1 MKLLSVV
8 FFIAV
13 TADQCRAF
21 SPRISPGF
29 VVAKRGSISYDAVT
43 CSNGQH
49 HGSSKTLLR
58 AAFESVDEVEF
69 DAEERME
76 KSVSSV
82 VTNLSTIRTGRANAA
97 MLDRVQVEY
106 YGALTPL
113 NQMAG
118 ISVPNSQQLQIQPY
132 DKSTLAD
139 IERAIIES
147 DLGLTPNNDGD
158 VVRINIPALTEDRR
172 KDMLKQCKALG
183 EDGKVAIRNVR
194 RDSVD
199 SIKKLEKA
207 STISEDQS
215 KDGQEAIQKLT
226 DQYIKEIDTKV
237 ASKEKDVMTV

>member
-13 TADQCRAF
+13 TATQCRAF
-21 SPRISPGF
+21 CPQISPGF
-29 VVAKRGSISYDAVT
+29 VVAKTGSIAYDAVT
-43 CSNGQH
+43 VSKSQQH
-49 HGSSKTLLR
+49 HCGLSKTQLR
-58 AAFESVDEVEF
+58 AAFESVDEVEL

-76 KSVSSV
+76 KSVTSV

-139 IERAIIES
+139 IEKAIIES

-172 KDMLKQCKALG
+172 KEMLKQCKALG

-194 RDSVD
+194 RDCVD
-199 SIKKLEKA
+199 SVKKLEKA

-215 KDGQEAIQKLT
+215 KDGQDAIQKLT
-226 DQYIKEIDTKV
+226 DQYTKEIDNKV
-237 ASKEKDVMTV
+237 ASNYD